1 MAQEGQKN
9 AHEKK
14 KQVQFEPAFFN
25 HVSMNLLS
33 SVLMRLLFLQN
44 ACLPVYW
51 QKSCHSL
58 SIPSSF
64 PDESP
69 QTHYEDE
76 KYGVHYA
83 NHRKQSHEV
92 VLGSADNNHRSDPPS
107 FTGLW
112 FSARWTYH
120 ICLIPGTSSFPC
132 QKRCYFCELCRMA
145 GIAV

>member
-1 MAQEGQKN
+1 MQKKRV
-9 AHEKK
+9 H
-14 KQVQFEPAFFN
+14 FEPAFSS
-25 HVSMNLLS
+25 HVSIKHLS
-33 SVLMRLLFLQN
+33 SISMRLLCLQN

-107 FTGLW
+107 FFRIMV
-112 FSARWTYH
+112 FSALDVSYLFDTRNFLLSMSEALLFLRAVPNGGN
-120 ICLIPGTSSFPC
+120 CS
-132 QKRCYFCELCRMA
+132 
-145 GIAV
+145 IAPI